1 MNKNLSSSSVRLF
14 GVAGGVATR
23 VSTLISAN
31 VNDAKNFGFKFS
43 IFFKVVE
50 FLWKVTPCWFLFLHW
65 WCDLSVLVHRFQS
78 PLGNET
84 KDLCPSPPAGFP
96 TSIVITLLEIRK
108 RN

>member
-50 FLWKVTPCWFLFLHW
+50 FL
-65 WCDLSVLVHRFQS
+65 
-78 PLGNET
+78 
-84 KDLCPSPPAGFP
+84 
-96 TSIVITLLEIRK
+96 
-108 RN
+108 